1 VNVNALSKRKDADG
15 LHVPKLARC
24 TIDTGNHQGNFVS
37 KTFVVEDL
45 EYPESEFLPLNP
57 VEREGGLS
65 ASNHKLIP
73 EAAVIITWYHA
84 GSTRLFRNMRF
95 LVMSNPE
102 YHLVIGARSIAKHNI
117 LLPPNFQAG
126 RESVQYKGVTGTV
139 YILPAKSEH

>member
-1 VNVNALSKRKDADG
+1 MNVNALSKSKDANG

-37 KTFVVEDL
+37 KTFVIEDL
-45 EYPESEFLPLNP
+45 EYPESDFLPLNP
-57 VEREGGLS
+57 VEKEGGLS

-102 YHLVIGARSIAKHNI
+102 YHLVIGARSIAKHN
-117 LLPPNFQAG
+117 LLSPPNFGAG
-126 RESVQYKGVTGTV
+126 GDRHEYNGETSTV
-139 YILPAKSEH
+139 YILPEKSKH